1 MLCGMIVG
9 VAWMLF
15 GLTDMLEAVY
25 PVVIVTYSVGIIVSL
40 ATYKKEP
47 IKA

>member
-9 VAWMLF
+9 IAWMLLK
-15 GLTDMLEAVY
+15 LTDMLEAVY

-40 ATYKKEP
+40 MTGKKE
-47 IKA
+47 AA